1 LLPAIGQNWVQENT
15 VVLHTLTNEL
25 QHMKQTTSMLHNRFA
40 EEQQKTAMLEL
51 ELTTMKKMQA
61 LEHNNHH
68 QQIMK
73 TSMVHALEKELRL
86 KTKKLKALTRER
98 TREKEMK
105 EQVAVADRAI
115 EEVRKEQRKT
125 VTLSNIEQIKARRK
139 SSAVA
144 RGERRK
150 MHVHSNG
157 GGAKDRKNKGAL
169 PLVERVAEE
178 VYDERHEYLSKTM
191 HRGVEG
197 EGGVRGLPSL
207 EAEYSHRDR
216 LTQAY
221 ERLRERN
228 LQQGAFSNTL

>member
-1 LLPAIGQNWVQENT
+1 M
-15 VVLHTLTNEL
+15 VLNTLTNEL

-51 ELTTMKKMQA
+51 ELTTMKKIQA
-61 LEHNNHH
+61 LEHNNNH

-150 MHVHSNG
+150 MHVHSS

-197 EGGVRGLPSL
+197 EGGVKGLPSL

>member
-1 LLPAIGQNWVQENT
+1 M
-15 VVLHTLTNEL
+15 VLNTLTNEL

-51 ELTTMKKMQA
+51 ELTTMKKLQA
-61 LEHNNHH
+61 LEQNNNH

-150 MHVHSNG
+150 MHVHSSG

-169 PLVERVAEE
+169 PFVERVAVE

-197 EGGVRGLPSL
+197 EGGVKGLPSL
-207 EAEYSHRDR
+207 EAEYNHRDR

>member
-1 LLPAIGQNWVQENT
+1 M
-15 VVLHTLTNEL
+15 VLHTLTNEL

-51 ELTTMKKMQA
+51 ELTTMKKIQA
-61 LEHNNHH
+61 LEHNNNH

-150 MHVHSNG
+150 MHVHSSG

-169 PLVERVAEE
+169 PLVERVAE

-197 EGGVRGLPSL
+197 EGGVKGLPSL
-207 EAEYSHRDR
+207 EAEYNHRDR

>member
-1 LLPAIGQNWVQENT
+1 
-15 VVLHTLTNEL
+15 LTNEL

-51 ELTTMKKMQA
+51 ELTTMKKIQA
-61 LEHNNHH
+61 LEHNNNH

-150 MHVHSNG
+150 MHVHSSG
-157 GGAKDRKNKGAL
+157 GGAKDRKKNKGAL

-197 EGGVRGLPSL
+197 EGGGVKGLPSL

>member
-1 LLPAIGQNWVQENT
+1 M
-15 VVLHTLTNEL
+15 VLHTLTNEL

-51 ELTTMKKMQA
+51 ELTTMKKIQA
-61 LEHNNHH
+61 LEQNNNH

-105 EQVAVADRAI
+105 EQVVVVDRAI

-150 MHVHSNG
+150 MQAVQSSG

-169 PLVERVAEE
+169 PFVERVAEE
-178 VYDERHEYLSKTM
+178 EEEYDERHEYLSKTM
-191 HRGVEG
+191 HRGVVG

-207 EAEYSHRDR
+207 EAEYNHRDR